1 MIDAVSIKEGEGT
14 PEAGKTFKSPE
25 TGNQNYFSDQQDS
38 STGRVAEATR
48 AVTETMSEVCCETW
62 GGVKKA
68 FNYTRSQ
75 PVALVALGVGAGLI
89 VGCWILYRRK

>member
-1 MIDAVSIKEGEGT
+1 MIDAGSIKEGEGI
-14 PEAGKTFKSPE
+14 PE
-25 TGNQNYFSDQQDS
+25 TGKPFKSAETGSQNYFSDQQDS
-38 STGRVAEATR
+38 STGRVVEATR

-62 GGVKKA
+62 GGIKKA

-75 PVALVALGVGAGLI
+75 PLTLVMLGVGTGLI